1 MSVFTTTYTTHTAK
15 GDREDLQDK
24 IFDISPMDT
33 PFVSG
38 CSRGSASAVLHQ
50 WQTDSLASATSD
62 NAQVEGN
69 DYTSVSS
76 GTPTVQVGNYL
87 QISSKTIAVSGT
99 LEKINKAGRKSE
111 LAYQLAKRGKE
122 LKRDM
127 ESIVTGLTTAP
138 NAGGSDTARIMAGL
152 PLWVNSNESRGT
164 GGAGSDTDGT
174 GWLSTGGVPTATSFV
189 DATSGDQRA
198 LTETLFKAV
207 LQSCWTNG
215 ADPSIFMVGAF
226 NKTVASATLDGI
238 ATQNVDVVR
247 AAEAKPGVSIGSVDV
262 YVSDFGV
269 IRIIPNRFQRARDG
283 WVLDMEYCALS
294 FLRPMHTV
302 KLAKTGDAE
311 KRLLQ
316 VEYTLVIKNEAA
328 LGVVA
333 DLTTA

>member
-1 MSVFTTTYTTHTAK
+1 MSVFTSTYTTHTAQ

-38 CSRGSASAVLHQ
+38 CARGSASAVLHQ
-50 WQTDSLASATSD
+50 WQTDSLADATTN

-69 DYTSVSS
+69 DYTATSG

-87 QISSKTIAVSGT
+87 QISSKTISVSGT
-99 LEKINKAGRKSE
+99 LEKIKKAGRKSE

-164 GGAGSDTDGT
+164 SGAGSDTDGT
-174 GWLSTGGVPTATSFV
+174 GWLSTGGVPTATSFS
-189 DATSGDQRA
+189 DGTQRA

-215 ADPSIFMVGAF
+215 ADPSMFMVGAY
-226 NKTVASATLDGI
+226 NKTIASSTLDGI

-283 WVLDMEYCALS
+283 WVLDMEYCALN

-316 VEYTLVIKNEAA
+316 VEYTLCIKNEAA

-333 DLTTA
+333 DLSTS

>member
-1 MSVFTTTYTTHTAK
+1 MGQFTTTYTTHTAI
-15 GDREDLQDK
+15 GIREDLQDA

-33 PFVSG
+33 PFISG
-38 CSRGSASAVLHQ
+38 CGRGKATDTAHY
-50 WQTDSLASATSD
+50 WQTDVLADATSD
-62 NAQVEGN
+62 NAQLEGN
-69 DYTSVSS
+69 DYATVSAA
-76 GTPTVQVGNYL
+76 TPTVKVGNYL
-87 QISSKTIAVSGT
+87 QISSKTVAVSGT
-99 LEKINKAGRKSE
+99 LEAVDKAGRKNE

-127 ESIVTGLTTAP
+127 ETIVLSNNTSYLGSATTARKL
-138 NAGGSDTARIMAGL
+138 A
-152 PLWVNSNESRGT
+152 PLCAWVNSNESRGT
-164 GGAGSDTDGT
+164 AGDGSNHT
-174 GWLSTGGVPTATSFV
+174 SGVPAAAATDS
-189 DATSGDQRA
+189 ATPRA

-207 LQSCWTNG
+207 LSSCWTNG

-226 NKTVASATLDGI
+226 NKQVASTAFDGI

-247 AAEAKPGVSIGSVDV
+247 AAEAKPGVAIGAVDV

-269 IRIIPNRFQRARDG
+269 VRIIPNRFQRAKDG
-283 WVLDMEYCALS
+283 WVLDMEYCNLA

-316 VEYTLVIKNEAA
+316 VEYTLVVKNEKA

-333 DLTTA
+333 DLTTS

>member
-1 MSVFTTTYTTHTAK
+1 MSVFTGTYTTHTVI

-33 PFVSG
+33 PFISG
-38 CSRGSASAVLHQ
+38 CSRGSASNVLHE
-50 WQTDSLASATSD
+50 WQTDALADATTD
-62 NAQVEGN
+62 NAQIEGN
-69 DYTSVSS
+69 DYTSLSTS
-76 GTPTVQVGNYL
+76 APTVRAGNYL
-87 QISSKTIAVSGT
+87 QISSKTLVISGT
-99 LEKINKAGRKSE
+99 LEKVSKAGRKSE

-127 ESIVTGLTTAP
+127 ESIVTGLTSAP
-138 NAGGSDTARIMAGL
+138 HAGSSTEARVMAAL

-164 GGAGSDTDGT
+164 NGDGSNWT
-174 GWLSTGGVPTATSFV
+174 SGVPSATSFS
-189 DATSGDQRA
+189 DAGTTRA
-198 LTETLFKAV
+198 LTETLLKSV

-215 ADPSIFMVGAF
+215 ADPSIFMVGAHV
-226 NKTVASATLDGI
+226 KQVASATLDGI
-238 ATQNVDVVR
+238 ATQSVDVVR

-283 WVLDMEYCALS
+283 WVLDMEYCGLA

-316 VEYTLVIKNEAA
+316 VEYTFVCKNEKA

-333 DLTTA
+333 DLSTS

>member
-1 MSVFTTTYTTHTAK
+1 MAVFTGTYTTHTVI

-24 IFDISPMDT
+24 IFDITPMDT
-33 PFVSG
+33 PFISG
-38 CSRGSASAVLHQ
+38 CSRGRAQNVLHE
-50 WQTDSLASATSD
+50 WQTDSLADATTD
-62 NAQVEGN
+62 NAQIEGN
-69 DYTSVSS
+69 DYTTLATSS
-76 GTPTVQVGNYL
+76 PTVRAGNYL
-87 QISSKTIAVSGT
+87 QISSKTLIISGT
-99 LEKINKAGRKSE
+99 LEAVNKAGRKSE

-138 NAGGSDTARIMAGL
+138 NAGGASTARVMAGL

-164 GGAGSDTDGT
+164 SGDGSN
-174 GWLSTGGVPTATSFV
+174 WASGVPTATSFS
-189 DATSGDQRA
+189 DGTQRA
-198 LTETLFKAV
+198 FTETLFKNV

-215 ADPSIFMVGAF
+215 ADPSILMVGAYV
-226 NKTVASATLDGI
+226 KTVASAGLDGI
-238 ATQNVDVVR
+238 ATQSVDVVR
-247 AAEAKPGVSIGSVDV
+247 AAEAKPGLAIGSVDI

-283 WVLDMEYCALS
+283 WVLDMEYCGLAM
-294 FLRPMHTV
+294 LRPMQTV

-316 VEYTLVIKNEAA
+316 VEYTLVIKNEKA

-333 DLTTA
+333 DLSTS